1 MPGAGSSMLSVGRP
15 RARQRRFDTQQP
27 SFEDENPEQDM
38 PDFSDT
44 DSESDEEQTDQQKPV
59 ESLITEKNLHPKI
72 CSPLPEKMQVAEC
85 EACFYSAE
93 ILEQG

>member
-1 MPGAGSSMLSVGRP
+1 MPGAGGSMLSVGRP

-59 ESLITEKNLHPKI
+59 EPLITEDEFASEDLQSSSGKNAS
-72 CSPLPEKMQVAEC
+72 CRM
-85 EACFYSAE
+85 
-93 ILEQG
+93 

>member
-1 MPGAGSSMLSVGRP
+1 MPGAGGSMLSVGRP

-59 ESLITEKNLHPKI
+59 EPLITKDEFASEDLQSSSRKNAS
-72 CSPLPEKMQVAEC
+72 CRM
-85 EACFYSAE
+85 
-93 ILEQG
+93 

>member
-1 MPGAGSSMLSVGRP
+1 MPGAGGSMLSVGRP

-59 ESLITEKNLHPKI
+59 EPLITEDEFASEDLQSSSEKNAS
-72 CSPLPEKMQVAEC
+72 CRM
-85 EACFYSAE
+85 
-93 ILEQG
+93 